1 MKKQYIVVSIPVV
14 IALAIIGG
22 FLVMK
27 NSKPAPKPVETV
39 EEVVEDVVTEADSSI
54 EVKLTKSTAKANT
67 MVLEVANLKNGYQKV
82 SYELS
87 YDTEGVIQGVTSRPV
102 DVAGTDT
109 FTRDDI
115 YLGTCSK
122 NVCRPHT
129 GVKKITLVLEF
140 TATDGK
146 KSQLTKDVE
155 I

>member
-1 MKKQYIVVSIPVV
+1 MKKQYIVLALPVVVV
-14 IALAIIGG
+14 IAVITG

-27 NSKPAPKPVETV
+27 KNTPAPKPAATT
-39 EEVVEDVVTEADSSI
+39 EEVVEDVVTEADPSI
-54 EVKLTKSTAKANT
+54 EVKLTKSTTKENT
-67 MVLEVANLKNGYQKV
+67 MVLAVANLKNKYQKV

-87 YDTEGVIQGVTSRPV
+87 YDTNGVVQGVTSRPV
-102 DVAGTDT
+102 DVTDKDT

-146 KSQLTKDVE
+146 KSQLTKDIE